1 MFQPAGEGTPSRA
14 SNRDKFDESTILRK
28 AVRDIKRIAD
38 KERVSGIV
46 VHSNPMHI
54 NAIGKR
60 LGFDGRICPWGN
72 AESNVINMVG
82 WHQFPS
88 VLPEGF
94 QEGSDEIMLAL
105 YKINEVVFNAITL
118 YPYKILNAE
127 SGKFDYKKNS
137 FMRFILHEGNK
148 HDKIFSES
156 GFYRSTIDYI
166 LQYYDEYTRIQ
177 LDESASTKD
186 IDLFVFAMLYDFM
199 SYVAQTLEGYQARGI
214 SLEVTRS
221 QLIEVINKCEVKFT
235 HSVLVVS
242 RAMIS
247 IVKESIPEL
256 NYIKDFNSD
265 FQVQRSVT
273 WEEYTNKK
281 NLSALDVKDILVDN
295 MNANDPYV
303 PTQLLR
309 RGANALQGLISSS
322 KRKRNRIAITPHG
335 LQKINEMDNSSDENT
350 EGSESASP
358 AFDPTSPPYSVE
370 TTESSGKARIQGQGT
385 ALDFTPV
392 REPEPAVDSDSEN
405 RTDMSMF
412 IVPVAMI
419 SAQIAHSNWMVDLG
433 AGMSRTGSTT
443 NLIDTMRCKI
453 PITPA
458 FGAVMNA
465 KSEGLIS
472 DPILKE
478 LGIKAILFEGMHHNL
493 LSVHQVCT
501 VGEFGEEGCQFFSLS
516 KFRGALKIM
525 SKCNN
530 TSYGLV
536 NGGVYVYAPAGPM
549 K

>member
-1 MFQPAGEGTPSRA
+1 M
-14 SNRDKFDESTILRK
+14 D
-28 AVRDIKRIAD
+28 
-38 KERVSGIV
+38 
-46 VHSNPMHI
+46 
-54 NAIGKR
+54 
-60 LGFDGRICPWGN
+60 
-72 AESNVINMVG
+72 
-82 WHQFPS
+82 
-88 VLPEGF
+88 
-94 QEGSDEIMLAL
+94 QEGAPDTV
-105 YKINEVVFNAITL
+105 N
-118 YPYKILNAE
+118 
-127 SGKFDYKKNS
+127 
-137 FMRFILHEGNK
+137 
-148 HDKIFSES
+148 
-156 GFYRSTIDYI
+156 
-166 LQYYDEYTRIQ
+166 
-177 LDESASTKD
+177 
-186 IDLFVFAMLYDFM
+186 
-199 SYVAQTLEGYQARGI
+199 
-214 SLEVTRS
+214 VT
-221 QLIEVINKCEVKFT
+221 E
-235 HSVLVVS
+235 
-242 RAMIS
+242 
-247 IVKESIPEL
+247 
-256 NYIKDFNSD
+256 
-265 FQVQRSVT
+265 
-273 WEEYTNKK
+273 
-281 NLSALDVKDILVDN
+281 ILVDN
-295 MNANDPYV
+295 MKTNDVNPNVSYM
-303 PTQLLR
+303 R
-309 RGANALQGLISSS
+309 RGATEIQNMLSEY
-322 KRKRNRIAITPHG
+322 KRKRNREPTTPAG
-335 LQKINEMDNSSDENT
+335 LKLLNKKDSPSDEENT
-350 EGSESASP
+350 EGSDSESP